1 MRRNRL
7 RGPAARGKL
16 REGPRRIPLARP
28 TPASVRPIATIPRH
42 VPRGEPLVAPRYTLR
57 YKLSVRGIEV
67 FQAVF
72 AFIMALGLGE
82 VFTGSYHFLTTVLF
96 SPDQTNSEKLLFL
109 LVFFNIVLL
118 GIRFFWVPRNFRL
131 LVHETVRHHPEMH
144 DLSPLQ
150 HYEISIHWF
159 IVLLHAML
167 FYLIGS
173 EFEHIGFLMLSSKPF
188 SQSALYGFF
197 TMQIV
202 LLLLN
207 SAWIAAIEYRKRD
220 FARRTDNAAISLK
233 PPGSILW
240 MRNNLACV
248 LLTLGPLAIG
258 STCPAA
264 TGHCLVIAEAQ
275 SSAGC
280 VMADGGAARAGKVE
294 CIDDLPSLTG
304 AGLAP
309 SPTSPA
315 IIANA
320 SSLLFETVFAALDP
334 SDADRMIYWP
344 ALWILIIFLVNSLL
358 DLLNTGKFYLMLE
371 EVEWDV
377 DYSGTAPAAAPRR
390 RGRHALRTRPPSPG
404 SETGEPDRE

>member
-1 MRRNRL
+1 
-7 RGPAARGKL
+7 
-16 REGPRRIPLARP
+16 
-28 TPASVRPIATIPRH
+28 
-42 VPRGEPLVAPRYTLR
+42 
-57 YKLSVRGIEV
+57 VRGIEV
-67 FQAVF
+67 LQAVF
-72 AFIMALGLGE
+72 AFIMALGLSE
-82 VFTGSYHFLTTVLF
+82 VFTGSYNFMTTVLF

-109 LVFFNIVLL
+109 LVFFNTVLL

-131 LVHETVRHHPEMH
+131 LVHETVRHHPDRH
-144 DLSPLQ
+144 DLSPLR

-159 IVLLHAML
+159 IILLHGML

-173 EFEHIGFLMLSSKPF
+173 EFEHVGFLMLSSKPF

-207 SAWIAAIEYRKRD
+207 SAWIAAIEYRKLD
-220 FARRTDNAAISLK
+220 FARRTDTAAIGLK

-240 MRNNLACV
+240 MRNNLVCV

-264 TGHCLVIAEAQ
+264 TGHCTVIAQAE
-275 SSAGC
+275 SKAGC
-280 VMADGGAARAGKVE
+280 VAAEPAAGLTAKADCVE
-294 CIDDLPSLTG
+294 DLPSLTG
-304 AGLAP
+304 SGLAP
-309 SPTSPA
+309 SPTAPA

-320 SSLLFETVFAALDP
+320 SSLLFETVFAAFDP
-334 SDADRMIYWP
+334 SAADRMIYWP
-344 ALWILIIFLVNSLL
+344 ALWILMIFLVNSLL

-377 DYSGTAPAAAPRR
+377 DYSGTSPAAASRR
-390 RGRHALRTRPPSPG
+390 RGRHVLRNRPPPTDARHPG
-404 SETGEPDRE
+404 DRP

>member
-1 MRRNRL
+1 M
-7 RGPAARGKL
+7 
-16 REGPRRIPLARP
+16 
-28 TPASVRPIATIPRH
+28 
-42 VPRGEPLVAPRYTLR
+42 APRYTLR

-82 VFTGSYHFLTTVLF
+82 VFTGSYNFLTTVLF

-150 HYEISIHWF
+150 HYEISVHWF
-159 IVLLHAML
+159 IILLHAML

-188 SQSALYGFF
+188 SQSGLYGFF

-207 SAWIAAIEYRKRD
+207 SAWIAAIEYRKQD
-220 FARRTDNAAISLK
+220 FARRSASAAVSLK

-264 TGHCLVIAEAQ
+264 TGHCVVIAQTQAA
-275 SSAGC
+275 AGC
-280 VMADGGAARAGKVE
+280 VATEAPAAGRRADCAE
-294 CIDDLPSLTG
+294 ELPSLTG

-320 SSLLFETVFAALDP
+320 SSLLFETVVAALDP
-334 SDADRMIYWP
+334 TMADRMLYWP
-344 ALWILIIFLVNSLL
+344 ALWILTIFLINSLL

-377 DYSGTAPAAAPRR
+377 DYSGTGTAGGARR
-390 RGRHALRTRPPSPG
+390 RGRHVLRNRPPAPPPPPPEPG
-404 SETGEPDRE
+404 PQERDP

>member
-1 MRRNRL
+1 M
-7 RGPAARGKL
+7 
-16 REGPRRIPLARP
+16 
-28 TPASVRPIATIPRH
+28 
-42 VPRGEPLVAPRYTLR
+42 APRYTLK

-82 VFTGSYHFLTTVLF
+82 VFTGSYSFMTTVLL

-109 LVFFNIVLL
+109 LVFFNVVLL

-131 LVHETVRHHPEMH
+131 LVHETVRHHPDMH
-144 DLSPLQ
+144 DLAPLR

-159 IVLLHAML
+159 IILLHAML

-188 SQSALYGFF
+188 SQSALYGLF

-207 SAWIAAIEYRKRD
+207 SAWIAAIEYRKRG
-220 FARRTDNAAISLK
+220 FARSANHTAVSLK

-258 STCPAA
+258 SICPAA
-264 TGHCLVIAEAQ
+264 TGHCVLIAKAQ
-275 SSAGC
+275 NSAGC
-280 VMADGGAARAGKVE
+280 LPAETASPSARETDCLEA
-294 CIDDLPSLTG
+294 LPSLT
-304 AGLAP
+304 ASGLAP

-315 IIANA
+315 VIANA
-320 SSLLFETVFAALDP
+320 SALVFEALVPVLDP
-334 SDADRMIYWP
+334 TAEDRMVYWP
-344 ALWILIIFLVNSLL
+344 ALWILSILLINSLL

-377 DYSGTAPAAAPRR
+377 DYSGKGPDNRRARRPR
-390 RGRHALRTRPPSPG
+390 HVLRTRAPVPRPLV
-404 SETGEPDRE
+404 ETPERE